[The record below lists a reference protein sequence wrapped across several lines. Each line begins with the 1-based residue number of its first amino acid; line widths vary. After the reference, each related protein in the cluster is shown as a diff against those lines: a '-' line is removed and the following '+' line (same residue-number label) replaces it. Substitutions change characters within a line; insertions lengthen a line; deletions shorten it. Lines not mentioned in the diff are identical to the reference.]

1 MESHNSP
8 PTDNTPAE
16 QDRVQIASTYQ
27 TSPAPKTASADKKQT
42 KAQPATGDLTSRLVS
57 LFLWLSFGTTVGC
70 ISQMAV
76 TRRPPNVGAGMAV
89 GLAAALTC
97 AYKDLESA
105 QGSQQLLAHP
115 QKFFNRF
122 EVRLDKHS
130 VQLAENTAGQERLEH
145 KLDLLA
151 GRVDTLTLAMVRPT
165 GLTEKPASPAPPPAG
180 FATDASTNGN
190 GQPKDRLGAGF

>member
-8 PTDNTPAE
+8 PTDNIPAE

-27 TSPAPKTASADKKQT
+27 PSPVPKAVPADQKQT
-42 KAQPATGDLTSRLVS
+42 RPQPATGDLTSRLVS

-70 ISQMAV
+70 IGQMAV

-105 QGSQQLLAHP
+105 QEPQHLLAHP
-115 QKFFNRF
+115 QKVFNRF
-122 EVRLDKHS
+122 ETRLDKHS

-151 GRVDTLTLAMVRPT
+151 DRVDTLTLAMVRPT
-165 GLTEKPASPAPPPAG
+165 GLAEDPAPLAPTTAG
-180 FATDASTNGN
+180 LTTDASTNGN
-190 GQPKDRLGAGF
+190 GQPRDRLGAGF